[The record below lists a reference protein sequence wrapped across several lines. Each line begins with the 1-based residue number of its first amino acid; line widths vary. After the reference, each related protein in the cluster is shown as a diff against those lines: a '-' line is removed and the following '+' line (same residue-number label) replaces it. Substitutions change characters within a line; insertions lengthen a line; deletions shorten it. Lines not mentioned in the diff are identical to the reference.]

1 MSRQVSELEALL
13 QQLIDEHQKLL
24 AHVDNHQRAMKTF
37 DLKAMDDVVRLQEAA
52 RIRIANLEAK
62 RRNLIVTIARAHR
75 MTQVPTLPDIAA
87 MYPPNAAALL
97 RLREEL
103 KAVIGQVQARTH
115 VAGRLAS
122 AVVGHL
128 NTVVRLLAGAVET
141 AGLYTKQGIPRV
153 SSRIGVMEAVG

>member
-1 MSRQVSELEALL
+1 MSRQVSELEVLL
-13 QQLIDEHQKLL
+13 QQLVDEHQKLL
-24 AHVDNHQRAMKTF
+24 VHVDNHQQAMKAF

-75 MTQVPTLPDIAA
+75 MNQMPTLPDIAT
-87 MYPPNAAALL
+87 MYPANAPRLLAL
-97 RLREEL
+97 RDTL
-103 KAVIGQVQARTH
+103 KATIAQVQTRTH

-128 NTVVRLLAGAVET
+128 NTVVRLLAGAVER
-141 AGLYTKQGIPRV
+141 AGVYTKDGTPQV
-153 SSRIGVMEAVG
+153 SRRIGVMEAVG